1 METEILTIE
10 SKMKNDDMD
19 YNEREGDFIHFIF
32 PSRLIQ
38 NVECKKKLQQMQEH
52 LTNVKLYLY
61 QLNNNKKLAACIG
74 NRVYYSLV

>member
-32 PSRLIQ
+32 SSKLIQ

-74 NRVYYSLV
+74 N